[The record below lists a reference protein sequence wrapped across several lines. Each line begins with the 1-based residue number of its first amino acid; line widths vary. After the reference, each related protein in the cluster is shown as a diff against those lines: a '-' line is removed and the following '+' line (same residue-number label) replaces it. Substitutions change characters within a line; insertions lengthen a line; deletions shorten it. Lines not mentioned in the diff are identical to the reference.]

1 MKICLTLSGEPREYK
16 NTFYTIKRFKEKYN
30 VDVFIHAWNSYTKPG
45 TNDGTGKRLQQHV
58 SKQLQDELNDIYE
71 PIWVNVQ
78 EKETLIDFLKTNPII
93 HNPFDY
99 EKYMSTNYGSI
110 CQWYSSQ
117 EVNRMKQAYEKQ
129 EGFKYDIQI
138 KTRFDTFFIESED
151 YENLYFPQIQ
161 KNITDVFV
169 GWLKLEQGQPLIEY
183 ATIIGSNTAQDLIWH
198 DILLNITSC
207 GNFGQTNPHTQLYN
221 YFRKLK
227 LNVDDGEL
235 VKKICRNLI
244 RPTINGELLKK
255 YFDNNDND
263 KCIEIIKKTYLS
275 YT

>member
-1 MKICLTLSGEPREYK
+1 
-16 NTFYTIKRFKEKYN
+16 
-30 VDVFIHAWNSYTKPG
+30 
-45 TNDGTGKRLQQHV
+45 
-58 SKQLQDELNDIYE
+58 
-71 PIWVNVQ
+71 
-78 EKETLIDFLKTNPII
+78 
-93 HNPFDY
+93 
-99 EKYMSTNYGSI
+99 
-110 CQWYSSQ
+110 
-117 EVNRMKQAYEKQ
+117 MKQAYEKQ

-138 KTRFDTFFIESED
+138 KTRFDTFFMESDD

-169 GWLKLEQGQPLIEY
+169 GWLKLEQGEPLIEY

-227 LNVDDGEL
+227 LTVEDGEL
-235 VKKICRNLI
+235 VKRICRNLI
-244 RPTINGELLKK
+244 RPSINGELLKK
-255 YFDNNDND
+255 YFDNNDKD
-263 KCIEIIKKTYLS
+263 KCNEIIKKTYLS